1 MTERHREIIVNNS
14 KSHRRRRRRR
24 RRTCDVCRVL
34 QLSLAFMKYGR
45 TIRPSTSTS
54 GKENSLCC
62 CCCSSLNSDC
72 CRKQNKKERREE
84 KGKQVVRSQV
94 QSRTFF
100 FWDRNLIIVCRQ
112 VGAFSSCARHRTT
125 RDTVRRNTC
134 KWISAAALHGD
145 DVKKWLYCTASTGLI
160 TIKEFVSA
168 FQYSFCWL
176 HCTALISLCRA
187 VNRASAHKKRTSK
200 ITHPWLCSLLLDDHI
215 WW

>member
-1 MTERHREIIVNNS
+1 MRRCGKEGNSSVTDTAHAGTHAHSLVRPGTRKVILSDLSSSALHSPTVTERHREIIVNNS

-84 KGKQVVRSQV
+84 KRKENKWCAAKSSPGR
-94 QSRTFF
+94 FF

-134 KWISAAALHGD
+134 K
-145 DVKKWLYCTASTGLI
+145 
-160 TIKEFVSA
+160 
-168 FQYSFCWL
+168 
-176 HCTALISLCRA
+176 
-187 VNRASAHKKRTSK
+187 
-200 ITHPWLCSLLLDDHI
+200 
-215 WW
+215 